1 MLDKLE
7 IYALNC
13 FDITSKHKRNV
24 YQISTI
30 EEIENY
36 DYTSGYPEKLT
47 FTYE

>member
-1 MLDKLE
+1 MLDKIE
-7 IYALNC
+7 VYALNC
-13 FDITSKHKRNV
+13 FDTTSKHKRNV
-24 YQISTI
+24 YQLSTI